1 LGGGKKNKFTADTFN
16 NAYIRSVTVLK
27 HRFSMRGMLAAAAI
41 LIALA
46 GSAMPAGA
54 AELVMFRSAGC
65 PYCAAWDRAI
75 GPIYP
80 KTDIG
85 KRAPLRQVDIGQTSE
100 VKIALVSPIRF
111 TPTFVLVDSGR
122 ELGRIEGYPG
132 EDFFWGL
139 LERLLL
145 QHRS

>member
-1 LGGGKKNKFTADTFN
+1 VF
-16 NAYIRSVTVLK
+16 AYLRNEDW
-27 HRFSMRGMLAAAAI
+27 RMMRMLLRLFAAI
-41 LIALA
+41 GLVATFA
-46 GSAMPAGA
+46 AVAPAAA
-54 AELVMFRSAGC
+54 AELVMFRAAGC
-65 PYCAAWDRAI
+65 PYCAAWDAAI

-85 KRAPLRQVDIGQTSE
+85 KRIPLRQVDLARSKDGKVVLT
-100 VKIALVSPIRF
+100 SPIRF

-122 ELGRIEGYPG
+122 EIGRLEGYPG

-145 QHRS
+145 QHRL

>member
-1 LGGGKKNKFTADTFN
+1 MKTHFA
-16 NAYIRSVTVLK
+16 
-27 HRFSMRGMLAAAAI
+27 MRRALIAAA
-41 LIALA
+41 LLL
-46 GSAMPAGA
+46 SAFSFAAPAAA
-54 AELVMFRSAGC
+54 AELVMFRRAGC

-75 GPIYP
+75 GPVYP

-85 KRAPLRQVDIGQTSE
+85 KRLPLRQVDLDRSADGK
-100 VKIALVSPIRF
+100 VALASPVRF

-122 ELGRIEGYPG
+122 EVGRLEGYPG

-145 QHRS
+145 QHRL

>member
-1 LGGGKKNKFTADTFN
+1 MTGISLYRTLLCSLMIAAT
-16 NAYIRSVTVLK
+16 L
-27 HRFSMRGMLAAAAI
+27 LAFAA
-41 LIALA
+41 
-46 GSAMPAGA
+46 PAAA
-54 AELVMFRSAGC
+54 AELVMYRRDGC
-65 PYCAAWDRAI
+65 PYCATWERVI
-75 GPIYP
+75 GPVYP

-85 KRAPLRQVDIGQTSE
+85 KRIPLRQVDLDRKPDGKVVLI
-100 VKIALVSPIRF
+100 SPVRF

-145 QHRS
+145 QHRL

>member
-1 LGGGKKNKFTADTFN
+1 MSAST
-16 NAYIRSVTVLK
+16 IRLA
-27 HRFSMRGMLAAAAI
+27 MRRALIAAALLLAAAG
-41 LIALA
+41 LA
-46 GSAMPAGA
+46 APANA
-54 AELVMFRSAGC
+54 AELVMFRRAGC

-85 KRAPLRQVDIGQTSE
+85 TRLPLRQVDLDRSPDGK
-100 VKIALVSPIRF
+100 VALVSPVRF

-122 ELGRIEGYPG
+122 EVGRLEGYPG

-145 QHRS
+145 QHHL

>member
-1 LGGGKKNKFTADTFN
+1 MT
-16 NAYIRSVTVLK
+16 R
-27 HRFSMRGMLAAAAI
+27 MLLRLMA
-41 LIALA
+41 ALA
-46 GSAMPAGA
+46 VAASLVAPAAA
-54 AELVMFRSAGC
+54 AELVMFRTAGC
-65 PYCAAWDRAI
+65 PYCAAWDTAI

-85 KRAPLRQVDIGQTSE
+85 KRVPLRQVDLERSKDGK
-100 VKIALVSPIRF
+100 VVLVSPIRF

-122 ELGRIEGYPG
+122 EIGRLEGYPG

-145 QHRS
+145 HHRL

>member
-1 LGGGKKNKFTADTFN
+1 MILILSSWARLNTAMSR
-16 NAYIRSVTVLK
+16 I
-27 HRFSMRGMLAAAAI
+27 LAAAVIMAS
-41 LIALA
+41 LL
-46 GSAMPAGA
+46 GSARSAVA
-54 AELVMFRSAGC
+54 AELVMFRRDGC
-65 PYCAAWDRAI
+65 PYCATWDRVV

-80 KTDIG
+80 KTEIG
-85 KRAPLRQVDIGQTSE
+85 KRIPLRRVDLDRSADGKVT
-100 VKIALVSPIRF
+100 LVSPIRF
-111 TPTFVLVDSGR
+111 TPTFVLVDLGR

>member
-1 LGGGKKNKFTADTFN
+1 MKTHFA
-16 NAYIRSVTVLK
+16 
-27 HRFSMRGMLAAAAI
+27 MRRALVAAA
-41 LIALA
+41 LLL
-46 GSAMPAGA
+46 SAFSFAAPAAA
-54 AELVMFRSAGC
+54 AELVMFRRAGC

-75 GPIYP
+75 GPVYP

-85 KRAPLRQVDIGQTSE
+85 KRLPLRQVDLDRSADGK
-100 VKIALVSPIRF
+100 VALASPVRF

-122 ELGRIEGYPG
+122 EVGRLEGYPG

-145 QHRS
+145 QHRL